1 MDDYWDSEDQWID
14 EQTFE
19 PALPIDLQLAAQKWA
34 DSIEAEENDCYA

>member
-1 MDDYWDSEDQWID
+1 MDDYWDSEDQWVD

-19 PALPIDLQLAAQKWA
+19 PVFPTDLQLAAQKWA